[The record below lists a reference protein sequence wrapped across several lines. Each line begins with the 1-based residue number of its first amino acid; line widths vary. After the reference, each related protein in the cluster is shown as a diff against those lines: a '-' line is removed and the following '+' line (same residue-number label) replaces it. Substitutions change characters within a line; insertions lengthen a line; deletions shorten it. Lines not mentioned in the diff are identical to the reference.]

1 MNRTTFDNENNPY
14 RISVVGK
21 KSTKHGKYESNSISK
36 TNSLIYITNI
46 YEK

>member
-21 KSTKHGKYESNSISK
+21 KVQNMENMNQIQFLKLTA
-36 TNSLIYITNI
+36 
-46 YEK
+46 